1 MLFAY
6 KLFTHDIEKLQTFL
20 EHTVLDVWCNAD
32 SAIPFSIDLLD
43 QDYRVLYEKR
53 YKLHKDIEKIYN
65 LFVPLTS
72 TQKDFIRRTFNNNN
86 QIEELCSNGIEPIFY
101 KDIAR
106 EVSEELSKTL
116 KGFNNYLYLFLDNK
130 KAAFV
135 KNYTSATIY
144 YKQIVKQLPASQC
157 PFCGIS
163 RIKSERISR
172 RDAYDHYIP
181 KSLLPFTAINVK
193 NLAPMCKDCNESWK
207 RDRNPINTN
216 KDSGDNRKA
225 FYPFC
230 DDLPEIEIYLDNL
243 SLDPID
249 ENEHHIEMRYE
260 CRGYEDEV
268 STWRELFN
276 IDERYDDVVRNDCKA
291 WLEEVRM
298 LGDRDR
304 TESLEKTEYML
315 KKEENKFIEN
325 NFLTIPFL
333 KACDEIGLL
342 D

>member
-1 MLFAY
+1 MLFSY
-6 KLFTHDIEKLQTFL
+6 SLFTHDIEKLQTFL
-20 EHTVLDVWCNAD
+20 EHTVLEVWCKAD
-32 SAIPFSIDLLD
+32 STIPFSIDLLD

-65 LFVPLTS
+65 LFVPLST
-72 TQKDFIRRTFNNNN
+72 TQKGFIRDTFNNNN
-86 QIEELCSNGIEPIFY
+86 KIEELCCNDVEPIFY
-101 KDIAR
+101 KDITR
-106 EVSEELSKTL
+106 EISLKLSDDL
-116 KGFNNYLYLFLDNK
+116 KAFNNYLYKFLDK
-130 KAAFV
+130 SDAAFV
-135 KNYTSATIY
+135 KNYTSATVY
-144 YKQIVKQLPASQC
+144 YKELVTQLPASQC
-157 PFCGIS
+157 PFCGIA
-163 RIKSERISR
+163 RIKSRRMSR

-207 RDRNPINTN
+207 NDNNPIKTN
-216 KDSGDNRKA
+216 KDSGSDRKT

-230 DDLPEIEIYLDNL
+230 DDLPSITISLDNL
-243 SLDPID
+243 SLDPLD
-249 ENEHHIEMRYE
+249 VDKHNIEMKYE
-260 CRGYEDEV
+260 CTGYEEEV
-268 STWRELFN
+268 ATWRELFN
-276 IDERYDDVVRNDCKA
+276 IDERYDDEIRNDCKA

-304 TESLEKTEYML
+304 AESLEKTEYMQ

-333 KACDEIGLL
+333 FACHDIGLL